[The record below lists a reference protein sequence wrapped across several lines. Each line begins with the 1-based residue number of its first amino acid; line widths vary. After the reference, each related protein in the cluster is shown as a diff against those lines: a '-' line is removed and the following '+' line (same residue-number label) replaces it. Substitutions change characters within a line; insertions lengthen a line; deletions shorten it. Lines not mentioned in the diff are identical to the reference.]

1 VFARHLALTILACHV
16 SLAVP
21 ALGQESASRSGG
33 SNNSQL
39 IVYLRTPMGEP
50 LNVPAIVQLFQSNGT
65 PHARTTAQGIAP
77 VVFSGLGPGGY
88 SVEVSAPGFQTTREE
103 VSVIVPITAEVH
115 VYMRPE
121 ALAVTSATQAGP
133 PMLAPKARKEVDQG
147 LDALR
152 ANDLKEAQKRLGRA
166 AELAP
171 GHPDVFY
178 LLGVLYIQLNE
189 FAKARSALE
198 KATQLD
204 PNHARALA
212 ALGTVLSNQGEYHAA
227 IPMLKKAMELN
238 NYAWETQ
245 WTLASAEY
253 HERQFEQARVHAQQ
267 ALNLA
272 QGKAPEIQLLL
283 AQALAAL
290 GQRDKAAQELD
301 AFLRKYPDHAKA
313 PLARRWLA
321 RLNKNP

>member
-1 VFARHLALTILACHV
+1 VVARHLALTILACHA

-21 ALGQESASRSGG
+21 AGGQDAAGRSVG
-33 SNNSQL
+33 SNSSQM

-88 SVEVSAPGFQTTREE
+88 YVEVSAPGFQTTREE
-103 VSVIVPITAEVH
+103 VSVIVPMAEVH

-121 ALAVTSATQAGP
+121 ALAVSPATQAGP
-133 PMLAPKARKEVDQG
+133 PILAPKARKEVDQG
-147 LDALR
+147 LEALR
-152 ANDLKEAQKRLGRA
+152 ANNLKEAQKRLGRA

-171 GHPDVFY
+171 GHPDIFY

-189 FAKARSALE
+189 FAKAKSALE

-212 ALGTVLSNQGEYHAA
+212 ALGTVLSNHGEHAAA
-227 IPMLKKAMELN
+227 IPMLKKAIELN
-238 NYAWETQ
+238 NHAWETL

-301 AFLRKYPDHAKA
+301 AFLRKYPGHAKA
-313 PLARRWLA
+313 LLARRWLA
-321 RLNKNP
+321 QLNKNP